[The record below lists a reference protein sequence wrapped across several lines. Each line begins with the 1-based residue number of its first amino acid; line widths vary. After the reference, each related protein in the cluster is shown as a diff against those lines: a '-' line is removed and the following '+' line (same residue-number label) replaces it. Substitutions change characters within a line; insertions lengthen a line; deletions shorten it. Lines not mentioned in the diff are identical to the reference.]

1 LRIRN
6 QRGMKRKLV
15 AFIATAMTASLLALA
30 SPASA
35 VTPSSPTTNRLHGAD
50 RYATAVAMARSHNVV
65 TAGIVF
71 ASGESTADA
80 LAASQLASATRPIL
94 LVGKDTV
101 PASVTDFMADYKS
114 TLATNT
120 TTVYFMGGVNA
131 ISDAV
136 KASITTSLTTAGDL
150 TPPTFTRV
158 SGADRYATAAAAA
171 AIADGQPT
179 TDKMIIVSG
188 ESWADGVSAGV
199 LASEMGWPVVLQ
211 TKNGNNASAKSAI
224 DTYLGLPGSIKTFI
238 LVGGTAALST
248 DTTDYLVNTK
258 GVAIA
263 NIRRIAGADRYA
275 TNRLVNTYANGNG
288 SLTQVG
294 AALASGESPW
304 DALAASAWGAL
315 KNVMIT
321 LTPAAGGNA
330 EVATYAATL
339 AATAKADVNGGADI
353 PATTL
358 YLLGGKNAVSDT
370 VRTEFKSSAAANLTS
385 TLTGCEAGSLSLT
398 LTLSG
403 ALSTQENTQAVVNN
417 EAFEDLITKG
427 GSAMNAG
434 TVVAKK
440 AAGVYTITLNAADI
454 ASYTNA
460 SAFTTFKFA
469 GVTEGTAFGGA
480 SDKFTRSIGSSTCAT
495 ANEAV
500 KPTVTLTVVAGTL
513 VGNNGDVPAAAH
525 YRVTASEAIYS
536 TNAKAAWAPAA
547 SDLVC
552 GGVANTVAMTV
563 VDISAAGTLTDFLIT
578 PADAEAGH
586 EVATTTAGVVCS
598 MRADSVFDRNGN
610 QMAAD
615 VTATVVTDATG
626 AVATLNKTVCLDGAS
641 AVLTQGNLV
650 FTATNLK
657 AYDGAVGNQWKM
669 TVVNSRGLLQ
679 PDVVVDATAQMIT
692 VTVDTGYHTVAD
704 VSARYT
710 SLNGTSAW
718 TISGTGATTA
728 TLTPRVSASGT
739 STCTVYVDFNEPV
752 SLNTGGVEVSVN
764 GYLSGVVT
772 STAVTGG
779 DAFTANDTDGDTKQV
794 QKKVTFTTTQLGTG
808 SLAFVAGANN
818 ATNVKELVT
827 TSTFTFTVAG

>member
-1 LRIRN
+1 MRIRN
-6 QRGMKRKLV
+6 PRGMKRTLV
-15 AFIATAMTASLLALA
+15 AFFATAMAASLLALA

-35 VTPSSPTTNRLHGAD
+35 VSPSSPTTNRVSGAD

-65 TAGIVF
+65 TSGIVF

-94 LVGKDTV
+94 LVGKDSV
-101 PASVTDFMADYKS
+101 PASVTDFISDYKS
-114 TLATNT
+114 TLAANT
-120 TTVYFMGGVNA
+120 TTIYFMGGESA
-131 ISDAV
+131 ISAATM
-136 KASITTSLTTAGDL
+136 ASLTTSITTAGDL

-224 DTYLGLPGSIKTFI
+224 DTYLALPGSIKQFVI
-238 LVGGTAALST
+238 VGGESAIST
-248 DTTDYLVNTK
+248 DTTQYLVNTK

-275 TNRLVNTYANGNG
+275 TNRLVNTYANGQG
-288 SLTQVG
+288 GLTQVG
-294 AALASGESPW
+294 VALASGESPW
-304 DALAASAWGAL
+304 DALAASSWGAL
-315 KNVMIT
+315 KNVMVT

-330 EVATYAATL
+330 EVGTYAATL
-339 AATAKADVNGGADI
+339 ATAAKADVDGGNDI
-353 PATTL
+353 AGSTL
-358 YLLGGKNAVSDT
+358 YLLGGKNAVNDA

-385 TLTGCEAGSLSLT
+385 TLTGCEEGSTTLT

-403 ALSTQENTQAVVNN
+403 ALSTN
-417 EAFEDLITKG
+417 EDGGFVTNGEGVEAITTKNG
-427 GSAMNAG
+427 AALNAA
-434 TVVAKK
+434 TTVAKK
-440 AAGVYTITLNAADI
+440 SAGVYTITLNAADI
-454 ASYTNA
+454 GTYTNA
-460 SAFTTFKFA
+460 NSFTTYKFA
-469 GVTEGTAFGGA
+469 GVTEGVQFGGA
-480 SDKFTRSIGSSTCAT
+480 DTFTRSIGASSCTT
-495 ANEAV
+495 ANDAS
-500 KPTVTLTVVAGTL
+500 KPTVTLTVIAGTL

-536 TNAKAAWAPAA
+536 TNAKGAWAPAA
-547 SDLVC
+547 NDLVC
-552 GGVANTVAMTV
+552 GGTANTVAMTV

-586 EVATTTAGVVCS
+586 EVAKTTAGVVCS
-598 MRADSVFDRNGN
+598 MRADSVFDRTGN

-615 VTATVVTDATG
+615 VSTTVVADTTG
-626 AVATLNKTVCLDGAS
+626 AVATFNKAVCLDGAS
-641 AVLTQGNLV
+641 AALTQGNLT

-679 PDVVVDATAQMIT
+679 PLVDVDATTQMIT

-704 VSARYT
+704 VIARYT

-718 TISGTGATTA
+718 TVSGTGATTA

-739 STCTVYVDFNEPV
+739 QTCTVYVDFNEAV
-752 SLNTGGVEVSVN
+752 SLATGGVEVSVN
-764 GYLSGVVT
+764 GYLAGVVT
-772 STAVTGG
+772 STAVTGS
-779 DAFTANDTDGDTKQV
+779 DAFTANDTDGDTKQM

-818 ATNVKELVT
+818 ATNVKELGT

>member
-1 LRIRN
+1 MRIRN

-35 VTPSSPTTNRLHGAD
+35 VSPSSPTTNRISGAD

-65 TAGIVF
+65 TSGIVF

-94 LVGKDTV
+94 LVGKDSV
-101 PASVTDFMADYKS
+101 PASVTDFISDYKS
-114 TLATNT
+114 TLAANT
-120 TTVYFMGGVNA
+120 VTIYFMGGESA
-131 ISDAV
+131 ISAATMASLT
-136 KASITTSLTTAGDL
+136 ASITTAGDL

-224 DTYLGLPGSIKTFI
+224 DTYLALPGSIKQFVI
-238 LVGGTAALST
+238 VGGESAIST
-248 DTTDYLVNTK
+248 DTTEYLVNTK

-275 TNRLVNTYANGNG
+275 TNRLVNTYANGQG
-288 SLTQVG
+288 GLTQVG

-304 DALAASAWGAL
+304 DALAASSWGAL
-315 KNVMIT
+315 KNVMVT

-330 EVATYAATL
+330 EVATYATTL
-339 AATAKADVNGGADI
+339 ATAAKADVDGGNDI
-353 PATTL
+353 AGSTL
-358 YLLGGKNAVSDT
+358 YLLGGKNAVHDA
-370 VRTEFKSSAAANLTS
+370 VRTEWKSSAATNLTS
-385 TLTGCEAGSLSLT
+385 TLTGCEEGSTTLT

-403 ALSTQENTQAVVNN
+403 ALSTN
-417 EAFEDLITKG
+417 EDGGFVTNGEGVEAITTKNG
-427 GSAMNAG
+427 AALNAG
-434 TVVAKK
+434 ATVAKK
-440 AAGVYTITLNAADI
+440 SAGVYTITLNAADI
-454 ASYTNA
+454 GTYTNA
-460 SAFTTFKFA
+460 NSFTTYKFA
-469 GVTEGTAFGGA
+469 GVTEGVQFGGA
-480 SDKFTRSIGSSTCAT
+480 DTFTRSIGASSCST
-495 ANEAV
+495 ANDAS
-500 KPTVTLTVVAGTL
+500 KPTVTLTVIAGTL

-525 YRVTASEAIYS
+525 YRISASEAIYS
-536 TNAKAAWAPAA
+536 TNAKGAFALAAN
-547 SDLVC
+547 DIVC
-552 GGVANTVAMTV
+552 GGTGNTAAIAV
-563 VDISAAGTLTDFLIT
+563 VDVSAAGTLTEWIGT

-586 EVATTTAGVVCS
+586 EVAKTTAGVVCS
-598 MRADSVFDRNGN
+598 LRADAVFDRTGN

-615 VTATVVTDATG
+615 VSTTVVADATG
-626 AVATLNKTVCLDGAS
+626 AVATFNKAVCLDGAS
-641 AVLTQGNLV
+641 AAFTQGNLTI
-650 FTATNLK
+650 TATNLK

-669 TVVNSRGLLQ
+669 SVVNSRGLLQ
-679 PDVVVDATAQMIT
+679 PMIDVDATAQMIT
-692 VTVDTGYHTVAD
+692 VTVDTGYHTVED
-704 VSARYT
+704 VIARYT

-718 TISGTGATTA
+718 TVSGTGATTA
-728 TLTPRVSASGT
+728 TLSPRVSASGT
-739 STCTVYVDFNEPV
+739 QTCTVYVDFDEAV

-764 GYLSGVVT
+764 GYLAGVVT

-779 DAFTANDTDGDTKQV
+779 DSFTANDTDGDTKQI
-794 QKKVTFTTTQLGTG
+794 QKQVTFTTTQLGTG
-808 SLAFVAGANN
+808 SLAFVAGATN
-818 ATNVKELVT
+818 ATNMKELGT